1 MDQLTPNGVFADIQG
16 HKIHVFRTGDANKPK
31 LVFLSGSGTAAPS
44 YDFKI
49 LYSKLSD
56 RYRIIVIEKFGY
68 GYSDLFEGPT
78 DIDQVVDYQR
88 EALKQIGED
97 GPYILLPHSM
107 SGLEAMRWIQL
118 YPDEVTALIG
128 IDMATPKTY
137 LAWEGGELDKRIAS
151 IKKMQKLKKT
161 GLLDLVPRNKRG
173 LTKEEIKQQTLLWK
187 RNGMNGCI
195 LNEAYAVIDNAKTV
209 ENGGKIT
216 CPVLLFVSNGKPVS
230 AGWIEDE
237 KKFAEQ
243 TNAEMVCC
251 DCGHYMHY
259 FESGKMSEKISSFL
273 SAEINACH
281 LPYPYSE

>member
-1 MDQLTPNGVFADIQG
+1 MDQLTPNGIFADILG
-16 HKIHVFRTGDANKPK
+16 HRIHIFRTGDAGKPK

-78 DIDQVVDYQR
+78 DIDQVVNYQR
-88 EALKQIGED
+88 EALNSIGEN

-137 LAWEGGELDKRIAS
+137 LAWEGGEIDKRIAS
-151 IKKMQKLKKT
+151 IKKMQKIKKT
-161 GLLDLVPRNKRG
+161 GLLDLIPRNKRG
-173 LTKEEIKQQTLLWK
+173 LSKEEIKQQTLLWK
-187 RNGMNGCI
+187 RNGMNSCI

-209 ENGGKIT
+209 ASGGKIT
-216 CPVLLFVSNGKPVS
+216 CPVLLFVSDGKQVS
-230 AGWIEDE
+230 SGWIEDE
-237 KKFAEQ
+237 KAFAEQ
-243 TNAEMVCC
+243 TKAEMVFFN
-251 DCGHYMHY
+251 CGHYIHY
-259 FESGKMSEKISSFL
+259 FKSEKMSSKISSFVD
-273 SAEINACH
+273 AV
-281 LPYPYSE
+281 

>member
-1 MDQLTPNGVFADIQG
+1 MDQLTPNGVFADVLG
-16 HKIHVFRTGDANKPK
+16 HKIHVFRTGDENKPK

-118 YPDEVTALIG
+118 YPDEITALIG

-161 GLLDLVPRNKRG
+161 GLLDLIPRNKRG
-173 LTKEEIKQQTLLWK
+173 LNKEEIKQQTLLWK

-209 ENGGKIT
+209 ENGGKIN
-216 CPVLLFVSNGKPVS
+216 CPVLLFVSNGKQVS
-230 AGWIEDE
+230 PGWIEDE
-237 KKFAEQ
+237 KAFAEQ
-243 TNAEMVCC
+243 TNAEVVCY

-259 FESGKMSEKISSFL
+259 FESGKMSGKIIGF
-273 SAEINACH
+273 CR
-281 LPYPYSE
+281 

>member
-1 MDQLTPNGVFADIQG
+1 MDQLTPNGVFADILG

-44 YDFKI
+44 FDFKI
-49 LYSKLSD
+49 LYSKLAD

-78 DIDQVVDYQR
+78 DIDQVVNYQR
-88 EALKQIGED
+88 EALNSIGES

-107 SGLEAMRWIQL
+107 SGLEAMRWCQL
-118 YPDEVTALIG
+118 YPDEITALIG

-137 LAWEGGELDKRIAS
+137 LAWAGGELDKRIAS
-151 IKKMQKLKKT
+151 IKKMQKIKKT
-161 GLLDLVPRNKRG
+161 GLLDLIPRNKRG

-195 LNEAYAVIDNAKTV
+195 LNEAYAVIGNAKAV

-216 CPVLLFVSNGKPVS
+216 CPVLLFVSDGKQVS
-230 AGWIEDE
+230 SGWIEDE
-237 KKFAEQ
+237 KAFAKQ
-243 TNAEMVCC
+243 TDAEMVFFN
-251 DCGHYMHY
+251 CGHYIHY
-259 FESGKMSEKISSFL
+259 FESEKMSEKINSFCRAFLHL
-273 SAEINACH
+273 S
-281 LPYPYSE
+281 LLDT